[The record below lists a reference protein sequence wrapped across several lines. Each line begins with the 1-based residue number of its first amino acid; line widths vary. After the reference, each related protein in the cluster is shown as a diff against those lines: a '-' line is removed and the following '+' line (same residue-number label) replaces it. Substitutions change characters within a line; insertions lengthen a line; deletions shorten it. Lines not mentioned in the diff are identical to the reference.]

1 MIGETEAIVL
11 HYAAKGKEIY
21 GCNPGLIKSNI
32 RDSLHGG
39 GTKLSIDMVITI
51 LYALC
56 QIIFVVV
63 LLSYQ
68 GHAYDTLWLIDQL
81 TVITIPHSS
90 DNQHHK
96 IGFFGGI
103 MEGLINMFNPSPET
117 YAANMLPLFTA
128 PELSAHKGTMF
139 GQKGTGLS

>member
-1 MIGETEAIVL
+1 MVIASYYLLRLIFYLSSYLPSGLSYSLRTTAVFLSTSFLTPVLFTTTHNMIGETEAIVL

-68 GHAYDTLWLIDQL
+68 GHAYDTL
-81 TVITIPHSS
+81 
-90 DNQHHK
+90 
-96 IGFFGGI
+96 
-103 MEGLINMFNPSPET
+103 
-117 YAANMLPLFTA
+117 
-128 PELSAHKGTMF
+128 
-139 GQKGTGLS
+139 